1 METDLI
7 DMIAKNDS
15 PSDVHAKIKDVLYAK
30 SAENIDQ
37 IRPSVTSSLFGGP
50 EITQE
55 PEVETEVPA
64 PEGEVEVEVGDEVA
78 APEAEA
84 EVETP
89 TAEVEV
95 EPEKE
100 EEKPEA

>member
-1 METDLI
+1 MDTDLI

-15 PSDVHAKIKDVLYAK
+15 PSEVHSKIKDILFAK
-30 SAENIDQ
+30 SADNIDQ
-37 IRPSVTSSLFGGP
+37 VKPQVTSSMFGGP
-50 EITQE
+50 EWEPQ
-55 PEVETEVPA
+55 PEVDVPETEA
-64 PEGEVEVEVGDEVA
+64 EVEVEVGDEVA
-78 APEAEA
+78 APEPEAEA

-95 EPEKE
+95 QPETE

>member
-1 METDLI
+1 MDTDLI

-15 PSDVHAKIKDVLYAK
+15 PSEVHSKIKDILFAK
-30 SAENIDQ
+30 SADNIDQ
-37 IRPSVTSSLFGGP
+37 VKPQVTSSMFGGP
-50 EITQE
+50 EWEPQ
-55 PEVETEVPA
+55 PEVDT
-64 PEGEVEVEVGDEVA
+64 PEAEVEVEVGDEVA
-78 APEAEA
+78 APEPEAEA

-95 EPEKE
+95 EPETE